1 MEKKYQNIFFLFG
14 LAVLVV
20 MVTQLDFADVWHNL
34 QHAGYWFL
42 AVVVLWAFL
51 YIFNTAAWLTIIRS
65 QSHDPMERKRV
76 PLAL

>member
-51 YIFNTAAWLTIIRS
+51 YIFNTAAGLTMI
-65 QSHDPMERKRV
+65 
-76 PLAL
+76 

>member
-51 YIFNTAAWLTIIRS
+51 YIFNTAADDYS
-65 QSHDPMERKRV
+65 QPEPRPDGAEASFV